1 MTDTTSST
9 LSVLIPVD
17 IYSGSVFQSST
28 ATEADHAAWNS
39 GTTYALGDRVIS
51 TSTHKIYESAAGS
64 NTNHDPTDISNR
76 TGSTVWWI
84 EVSETNRWKMF
95 DGQSTSQTTVA
106 TPLTVVLRPGFVGAL
121 YAGNL
126 IGDQAT
132 VTMKDSPGGT
142 TVFSETIQLENSYP
156 PDYYEYCFSPF
167 SQQPDLLID
176 DLPPYFNCEITF
188 TLSASSGNVS
198 CGMFQ
203 VGDLRPIGISG
214 AGASAEPK
222 TYSYIAIDEFGNNT
236 IVRRNSARDMSVDVL
251 VDLDYANTA
260 MDILTSVLD
269 VPVLWSAASGAEY
282 AGLRVFGLGS
292 CKHVYDLPTAGH
304 ASITI
309 KGLI

>member
-1 MTDTTSST
+1 MTSST
-9 LSVLIPVD
+9 LSVLLPVD

-28 ATEADHAAWNS
+28 ATEADHSAWS
-39 GTTYALGDRVIS
+39 AVTTYALGHRVIS

-64 NTNHDPTDISNR
+64 NLNNDPTDINNR
-76 TGSTVWWI
+76 TGTTIWWI

-106 TPLTVVLRPGFVGAL
+106 SPLTVVLRPGFVNAL

-126 IGDQAT
+126 IGDQA
-132 VTMKDSPGGT
+132 VITMKSTPGGT
-142 TVFSETIQLENSYP
+142 TVFTETIQLENSYP
-156 PDYYEYCFSPF
+156 PDYYEYFFSPF

-176 DLPPYFNCEITF
+176 DMPPYYSCEVTF
-188 TLSASSGNVS
+188 TLTATTGNVS

-214 AGASAEPK
+214 EGASAEPK
-222 TYSYIAIDEFGNNT
+222 TYSYIKIDDFGNNR
-236 IVRRNSARDMSVDVL
+236 IVRRNSARDMSLDVL

-260 MDILTSVLD
+260 IDILTSVLD
-269 VPVLWSAASGAEY
+269 VPVLWSAASDSEY
-282 AGLRVFGLGS
+282 SGLRVFGLGS
-292 CKHVYDLPTAGH
+292 CRHVYDLPNSGK
-304 ASITI
+304 ASITV